1 MSAGF
6 GCEMLISASGIIVL
20 VISVITSM
28 FAFMKKN
35 K

>member
-1 MSAGF
+1 MAAGF

-20 VISVITSM
+20 VISAIASM
-28 FAFMKKN
+28 FAFIKKN